1 MLYFKSK
8 RSAALI
14 IIQFLS
20 IGLIFAIGN
29 SIPSNPVFI
38 ALILLASLPGF
49 IGILQ
54 MKWKINIPPD
64 VRKNTVLIQSG
75 IYKYIRHPMYFSVL
89 SVCLISVVNDIT
101 TLRIIFFIVLFL
113 TVLLKHTYEEHLLTE
128 AFGEKYIAYQKTTKK
143 FIPFIF

>member
-14 IIQFLS
+14 IIQFLT

-38 ALILLASLPGF
+38 ALMLLASLPGF